1 VITTY
6 NTKAQQMKYISYF
19 LITFASFFSPIYG
32 LILTLLGFVLADTI
46 MGIYTTIKLHGI
58 ESFKSTKLF
67 NIVVKT
73 FFYVT
78 SVMCMFAVDQF
89 ILEGQMGGIKHV
101 LSKAF
106 CVLFIY
112 IEIKSIDESSMKLG
126 NRSVWSIVKEIM
138 NRIQSFKKD
147 IKS

>member
-1 VITTY
+1 VINIY
-6 NTKAQQMKYISYF
+6 NTKTRQMKYISYF
-19 LITFASFFSPIYG
+19 LITFASFFSPVYG
-32 LILTLLGFVLADTI
+32 LIMTLLGFILADTI

-67 NIVVKT
+67 NVVVKL

-89 ILEGQMGGIKHV
+89 ILSGQIGGIKHV
-101 LSKAF
+101 LSKSF

-126 NRSVWSIVKEIM
+126 NRSLWSIVKELV
-138 NRIQSFKKD
+138 NRIQSLKKD

>member
-1 VITTY
+1 
-6 NTKAQQMKYISYF
+6 MKYVSYF

-32 LILTLLGFVLADTI
+32 LIMTLIGFILADTI

-78 SVMCMFAVDQF
+78 AVMCMFAVDQF
-89 ILEGQMGGIKHV
+89 ILEGQLHGIKHV
-101 LSKAF
+101 LSKSF
-106 CVLFIY
+106 CILFIY
-112 IEIKSIDESSMKLG
+112 IEVKSIDESSMKLG
-126 NRSVWSIVKEIM
+126 NRSLWTIVKEVM

>member
-1 VITTY
+1 
-6 NTKAQQMKYISYF
+6 MKYVSYF

-32 LILTLLGFVLADTI
+32 LIMTLIGFILADTI

-73 FFYVT
+73 FFYIT
-78 SVMCMFAVDQF
+78 AVMCMFAVDQF

-126 NRSVWSIVKEIM
+126 NRSLWSIVKELM
-138 NRIQSFKKD
+138 NRIQAFKKD

>member
-126 NRSVWSIVKEIM
+126 NRSVWSIVKELL
-138 NRIQSFKKD
+138 NRIQAFKKD

>member
-67 NIVVKT
+67 NIVVKI

-78 SVMCMFAVDQF
+78 SVMCMFAVDQY
-89 ILEGQMGGIKHV
+89 ILEGQLAGIKHV

-126 NRSVWSIVKEIM
+126 NRSVWSIVKELL

>member
-1 VITTY
+1 MITTY

-126 NRSVWSIVKEIM
+126 NRSVWSIVKELL
-138 NRIQSFKKD
+138 NRIQAFKKD